1 MNFLALLDKAKAKL
15 KDNDPFFQE
24 RTGLVLDILR
34 SKGTIPYKRC
44 SLNGELHRQVAAALV
59 IAHESGV
66 SIDVTTRRAQSVHEQ
81 GYSTKVLDYCDKMV
95 KDKFLISQTNKA
107 DGRLWIGNVINTYLD
122 HPIAA

>member
-66 SIDVTTRRAQSVHEQ
+66 SIDVTTRRAHSLHEQ
-81 GYSTKVLDYCDKMV
+81 GHSTKVLEYCDSMV

-107 DGRLWIGNVINTYLD
+107 DGRLWLGNVLNTYLD
-122 HPIAA
+122 HPLAA

>member
-59 IAHESGV
+59 IAHKSGV

-81 GYSTKVLDYCDKMV
+81 GYSTKVLEYCDSMV

-107 DGRLWIGNVINTYLD
+107 DGRLWLGNVLNTYLD
-122 HPIAA
+122 HPLAA

>member
-1 MNFLALLDKAKAKL
+1 MNFLALLDKARTKL

-44 SLNGELHRQVAAALV
+44 SLNGELHWQVAAAVV
-59 IAHESGV
+59 IAHESGL

-81 GYSTKVLDYCDKMV
+81 GYSTKVLEYCDGMV

-107 DGRLWIGNVINTYLD
+107 DGRLWLGNILNTSLD
-122 HPIAA
+122 HPLAA

>member
-44 SLNGELHRQVAAALV
+44 SLNGQLHRQVAAALV

-66 SIDVTTRRAQSVHEQ
+66 
-81 GYSTKVLDYCDKMV
+81 YCDSMV

-107 DGRLWIGNVINTYLD
+107 DGRLWLGNVLNTYLD
-122 HPIAA
+122 HPLAA